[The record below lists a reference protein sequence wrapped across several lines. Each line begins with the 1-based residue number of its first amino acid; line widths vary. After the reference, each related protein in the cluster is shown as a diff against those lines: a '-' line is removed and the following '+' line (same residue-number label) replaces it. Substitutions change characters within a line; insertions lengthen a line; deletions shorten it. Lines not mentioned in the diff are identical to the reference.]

1 VVELLMGFCRQENT
15 ILLMSTHDQA
25 VMAAAD
31 RTISLMDG
39 RIDNTSPGN
48 R

>member
-1 VVELLMGFCRQENT
+1 VVELLMGFCRHENT
-15 ILLMSTHDQA
+15 ILLMSTHDPA

-31 RTISLMDG
+31 QTVSLMDG
-39 RIDNTSPGN
+39 RIDNTPPGN